1 MTKKQLPAT
10 GLITTREAAEIAG
23 VSTRTIQLWTDAG
36 ELACCRTVGGHRRL
50 NAAEVHAMVAA
61 KQTVARGQ
69 QIGLIALTADEIADL
84 RGRVETSPNA
94 PVLEDVVRMVEQ
106 AIAGKNGMQLRHA

>member
-23 VSTRTIQLWTDAG
+23 VSIRTIQLWTDAG

-69 QIGLIALTADEIADL
+69 QIGLIALTDSEVFDL
-84 RGRVETSPNA
+84 IESLPPAQSTESLIRT
-94 PVLEDVVRMVEQ
+94 VEQ